1 MSSVN
6 HLVAFEIQS
15 LQQMRC
21 VFFHSQ
27 SWIILA
33 PNDLGREF
41 SRLQSGLD
49 TLLKS
54 GGPFEAPHNLEER
67 SSAIWPQEELGI
79 SSALCSVDVA
89 RAERFIENVKHR
101 SSRGLYPKPPELA
114 HIDER
119 IEDRERLNSIGNA
132 PDDIKTDRPPY
143 VVNHQMKISYACR
156 VDGFQIPGGEHAPA
170 IIEIGRP
177 IGKTQSRQI
186 KSDPLKP
193 AAGQF
198 RQKLSIK
205 KARSGNPINNNNG
218 LSLAHPP
225 QDRVRPFDRENTALL
240 PPFFD

>member
-27 SWIILA
+27 GWIILA

-101 SSRGLYPKPPELA
+101 SSRGLYPKPPDDRPSKRLHDPRPPELA

-143 VVNHQMKISYACR
+143 VVNHQMVTA
-156 VDGFQIPGGEHAPA
+156 VQ
-170 IIEIGRP
+170 
-177 IGKTQSRQI
+177 
-186 KSDPLKP
+186 
-193 AAGQF
+193 
-198 RQKLSIK
+198 
-205 KARSGNPINNNNG
+205 
-218 LSLAHPP
+218 
-225 QDRVRPFDRENTALL
+225 RPFDSRTE
-240 PPFFD
+240 PFWLRPLM